1 MNVIEPG
8 SRPHLSLVVPAYN
21 EEAIVASTL
30 RNLLDAFGRAGVRL
44 ELVVVDNGSRDRT
57 GAIVAEL
64 AAATSAVRPV
74 RVEVN
79 RGYGFGVLQGIPHC
93 TAPWIGFIPAD
104 GQVDA
109 ADVVAL
115 FQAVEGSDGRVLAK
129 VRRRFRLDGFKRK
142 FVSVTYNLLVLA
154 LWPSLGSLDVNG
166 TPKILHR
173 DVLSVLD
180 LSSHGWLL
188 DPELMIKSHYL
199 GVRVLEFNVFSR
211 MRGNGLSHVR
221 PSTCWDFLKGLAE
234 LRFSPRLRR
243 WRRTTRLA
251 APQCPPPAAR
261 PAPAGI
267 AAR

>member
-1 MNVIEPG
+1 MSANDPS
-8 SRPHLSLVVPAYN
+8 SRPDLSLVVPAYN

-30 RNLLDAFGRAGVRL
+30 RNLLDAFERAGVRL
-44 ELVVVDNGSRDRT
+44 ELVVVDNGSKDRT

-64 AAATSAVRPV
+64 AASRRQVRPI
-74 RVEVN
+74 RVDVN
-79 RGYGFGVLQGIPHC
+79 RGYGYGVLQGVPHC

-109 ADVVAL
+109 ADVVSL
-115 FQAVEGSDGRVLAK
+115 YQAVLGSDGRVLAK
-129 VRRRFRLDGFKRK
+129 VRRRFRLDGIKRK

-173 DVLSVLD
+173 DVLASLD

-188 DPELMIKSHYL
+188 DPELMIKAHYL

-211 MRGNGLSHVR
+211 MRSNGLSHVR
-221 PSTCWDFLKGLAE
+221 PSTCWDFLRGLAE
-234 LRFSPRLRR
+234 LRFSSRLRR
-243 WRRTTRLA
+243 WRRETLARAASISPA
-251 APQCPPPAAR
+251 APRAA
-261 PAPAGI
+261 PTEIVAQ
-267 AAR
+267 